1 MLQEISPSLPSCAS
15 CSPEDVQLSFLG
27 RYRGFLLSLNTLV
40 TIANG
45 VLLIA
50 GIVANQVF
58 HAVLLGNILWIAATL
73 VGGSPIFLLAV
84 RGILKRDL
92 TAGVMVSVA
101 MIAAL
106 LIGEYSAAALVA
118 FMMMF
123 GEMLENFT
131 MARADEALKQ
141 LARLI
146 PAQATILRG
155 GQPVVVPIE
164 QVQRGDV
171 VVSANGQ
178 RIPVDGAVVEGH
190 AAVDEST
197 ITGESVP
204 VDKNP
209 NDLVYAGTLNTAGVL
224 QIAARKLGQDT
235 TLGTIVKLVAEAQ
248 KHQAPVQRLANRYA
262 QYLVPIT
269 FAIAVLVFLATGE
282 IVRSVTVLVVVCPC
296 ALVLATPTALAAAI
310 GNAARNNTVV
320 KSGAAMETLAKIDV
334 VAFDKTGTLT
344 VGRPRVVDV
353 VPLDSRSDRVVLSYA
368 ASAEKFSEHPL
379 GRAIFDE
386 AIRQGVSIPD
396 SHATEVVT
404 GLGVR
409 AMSGGRQITVGSQRF
424 LSEMGLSL
432 SDEHIAHALALEQQG
447 RTVVPVVLDGQ
458 AVGFIALADV
468 VRPEATGMISDLK
481 AAGVKRTVLISGD
494 NMAAVRSVAGQ
505 LGIDE
510 YHAEVLPKQKLDLI
524 RGLQAQG
531 HGVAYVGDGVNDAPA
546 LAVADVGIAM
556 GGVGTDSAIETAK
569 IVLLT
574 DDMRNLPHL
583 LALSRQTLKTIRIDV
598 AFSMSMNVLALVL
611 SILGVIGPAAG
622 AMMHE
627 LSALPVLAYSARL
640 VAFRRQDTERTSIG

>member
-1 MLQEISPSLPSCAS
+1 MLQETSPSLPNCAS
-15 CSPEDVQLSFLG
+15 CSPRDVQLSFCG
-27 RYRGFLLSLNTLV
+27 RYRGFLLSINTLV

-45 VLLIA
+45 LLLIA
-50 GIVANQVF
+50 GIVASQIF
-58 HAVLLGNILWIAATL
+58 HAALLGNILWIAATL

-101 MIAAL
+101 MVAAL

-164 QVQRGDV
+164 ELQRGDAV
-171 VVSANGQ
+171 VVANGQ

-197 ITGESVP
+197 ISGESVP
-204 VDKNP
+204 VDKEAG
-209 NDLVYAGTLNTAGVL
+209 DLVYAGTLNTAGVL
-224 QIAARKLGQDT
+224 QIIARKLGQDT

-248 KHQAPVQRLANRYA
+248 KNQAPVQRLANRYA

-310 GNAARNNTVV
+310 GNAARNNSVV

-353 VPLDSRSDRVVLSYA
+353 VPLDSLPDRVVLSYA

-409 AMSGGRQITVGSQRF
+409 ALSGGRQITVGSQRF
-424 LSEMGLSL
+424 LSELGLRL
-432 SDEHIAHALALEQQG
+432 SDEHVVRALALEQQG

-458 AVGFIALADV
+458 TVGFIALADV
-468 VRPEATGMISDLK
+468 VRPEATSIIGDLK

-494 NMAAVRSVAGQ
+494 NTAAVRSVAGQ

-510 YHAEVLPKQKLDLI
+510 YHAAVSPKQKLDLI

-531 HGVAYVGDGVNDAPA
+531 HSVAYVGDGVNDAPA

-583 LALSRQTLKTIRIDV
+583 LALSRQTLQTVRFNV

-611 SILGVIGPAAG
+611 SMLGVIGPAVG
-622 AMMHE
+622 ALMHE

-640 VAFRRQDTERTSIG
+640 VAFKQPDREQTSIR